1 MAVLSLGSASFELTR
16 NRRPARSGS
25 SRLSPSAI
33 RYGRRSRRSRLQ
45 PPASTWAGEP
55 SAWAGEPSA
64 WAGGS
69 SASAVRT
76 LLDHGQGPRARLG
89 WRKGFGEE
97 LGDVDRTDGSVGP
110 GLRRLEA
117 VLEHGHAERALRRDG
132 RGTGGESLCRPRL
145 VDPRAACLLHPHAPS
160 AGAATEGVAAA
171 VLHLPQLEAGD
182 RAQDL
187 ARLVDD
193 PVVAGQVARIVQRDG
208 APFNARSR
216 ATARGAAGAIGVDHP

>member
-25 SRLSPSAI
+25 SRLSPSGS

-55 SAWAGEPSA
+55 SAWAG
-64 WAGGS
+64 GS
-69 SASAVRT
+69 SAAAVRT

-97 LGDVDRTDGSVGP
+97 LGDVDRTDGTVSP

-132 RGTGGESLCRPRL
+132 RGTGGESLCGPRL
-145 VDPRAACLLHPHAPS
+145 VDPRATCLLHPHAPS
-160 AGAATEGVAAA
+160 AGAATERVAAA

-193 PVVAGQVARIVQRDG
+193 PVVPGQVARIVQRDG